1 MSPFFT
7 FGLIF
12 TIAVAVVG
20 ITIGIVQ
27 SCRGASYEEIRRDEC
42 RYSEAVEKCLIARG
56 YELLSGSYLRYDEN
70 SLDGH
75 MGLFSYGKRFGEDY
89 YLKISTDGRCAVHP
103 MSDVCWTIYFNDGGG
118 REWGHAPDISFYPD
132 PDIGISLLEEHA
144 RLAFEAR
151 TNKLEGLYII

>member
-1 MSPFFT
+1 MSPFFA

-12 TIAVAVVG
+12 TIVVAVVG

-27 SCRGASYEEIRRDEC
+27 SCRESSYEEIRRDEC
-42 RYSEAVEKCLIARG
+42 RYSEAVEKCLISRG
-56 YELLSGSYLRYDEN
+56 YELLSGSYLNR
-70 SLDGH
+70 LDGY
-75 MGLFSYGKRFGEDY
+75 MGFFSYGKRFGDDY

-151 TNKLEGLYII
+151 TNKVEGLYII